1 MPQNY
6 AKSQQTK
13 NSKTI
18 TRSTHRHIHIYAYQY
33 VRWWMDVLE
42 AWIRFYSSQRLPVL
56 ALTLVDIAEK
66 NYLSRC
72 LLTIGMWNSTI
83 KELFP
88 LLQSKGIAF
97 GLLRAWKLRPLET
110 QCSRLKLSKRSIEMW
125 SLTSIPWNPMREILQ
140 FFEGETKGIKCL
152 LKSKRYTVS
161 YTEKLSW
168 KYCTSVYWKPCKYNV
183 VIDPSFLH
191 PSNLIKSPRVPFLLF
206 CTQK

>member
-1 MPQNY
+1 MNIGP
-6 AKSQQTK
+6 SID
-13 NSKTI
+13 SI
-18 TRSTHRHIHIYAYQY
+18 
-33 VRWWMDVLE
+33 LE
-42 AWIRFYSSQRLPVL
+42 NTF
-56 ALTLVDIAEK
+56 
-66 NYLSRC
+66 
-72 LLTIGMWNSTI
+72 WNSTT

-140 FFEGETKGIKCL
+140 FFEGEAKGIKCL

-168 KYCTSVYWKPCKYNV
+168 NYCTSVYWKPCKYSV

-206 CTQK
+206 YTQKWKAHWRLSMNFFSIIIKNHKKMLDTLMKSHL